1 MTDDAFATIAA
12 SLDPA
17 MVVVTSAHDG
27 ERAGC
32 LVGFHAQSSI
42 GPERYC
48 VWLSKANHTGRVVR
62 QASTLAVHYLDD
74 TQHDLAEL
82 FGTRTGD
89 EVDKLSLCAW
99 EEGPDGVPLLAD
111 VPRRIVARRVALLD
125 EGGDHL
131 CVVTEPI
138 TAEADGPF
146 TPLRL
151 SAVDHLTPGHEA
163 EERPTPPTERA
174 D

>member
-1 MTDDAFATIAA
+1 MTDDAFDLIAA

-17 MVVVTSAHDG
+17 MVVVTSAHEG
-27 ERAGC
+27 EQAGC

-42 GPERYC
+42 DPARYC
-48 VWLSKANHTGRVVR
+48 VWLSKANHTGRIVR
-62 QASTLAVHYLDD
+62 LAPTLAVHFLDAG
-74 TQHDLAEL
+74 QHALAEL
-82 FGTRTGD
+82 FGTLTGD
-89 EVDKLSLCAW
+89 EVDKLARCAW
-99 EEGPDGVPLLAD
+99 EPGPDGVPLLTD
-111 VPRRIVARRVALLD
+111 VPRRIVCRRVAILD

-138 TAEADGPF
+138 SSSADGPF

-151 SAVDHLTPGHEA
+151 SDVDDLTPGHEA
-163 EERPTPPTERA
+163 EERPTPPTNRA